1 MEYKDYYKVLGVDR
15 NADQETIKRA
25 FRKLARQY
33 HPDVNKGDKK
43 AEEKF
48 KEINEAY
55 EVLSDPEKRKLY
67 DQMGNSYRAYQQAG
81 GDPRNYDWSQWIG
94 FPFNFGQAGRTF
106 REDIDLGEFIR
117 EIFSSRQTA
126 SQSRD
131 IEQSIEISL
140 EEAYHGTS
148 RIIQR
153 SNQPTIEVKIPR
165 GVKTG
170 SRIRVRGQGDKNA
183 RGQAGDLYL
192 VVEVKAHPVY
202 ERKEDDLYRDIQVN
216 AFTAMLG
223 GETIVDTL
231 AGPVAVKIPAGTS
244 SGTMIRLRGRGMPKL
259 NKPDE
264 FGDLYLRVMLT
275 VPTDLTE
282 NEKKK
287 LAEIARRYLGR

>member
-170 SRIRVRGQGDKNA
+170 SRIRVRGQGGKNA

-264 FGDLYLRVMLT
+264 LSLIHIT